1 VKRFVHLHLHTEYSL
16 IDSLIRIKPLVKT
29 LRDANMPAC
38 AITDYSNLFALVKFY
53 RAAQSQGIKPI
64 IGADL
69 RLYHNDNSS
78 SHLVLLCQNNTGYN
92 NLTRLISRSY
102 TEGQRDNVPYIHT
115 KWLKGATDGLIAL
128 SGGIHGH
135 IGQTLLANNFEL
147 ARQHV
152 EAWKNLFPERFYLEL
167 QRTGRAN
174 EETYIH
180 AAVDLALKADVPV
193 VATNDVCFLEA
204 DDFEPHEIRVCIH
217 DGKVLDDKNRPRR
230 YTSQQYLRSPEEMAE
245 LFADIPEAL
254 ENTWLIAERCNIEL
268 SLGKNYLPDFPDIP
282 KEQTVEEYFRDQAKL
297 GLEQRLPTL
306 FDTSSEDFAKQRK
319 PYDERLALELDVI
332 IEMGFPGYFLIVADF
347 IQWAKDNDIPV
358 GPGRGSGAGS
368 LVAYVLLITDLD
380 PIRYDLL
387 FERFL
392 NPERVSMPD
401 FDIDFCM
408 ERRDEVIAYV
418 ARRYGRE
425 RVSQIITYGTM
436 AAKAVVRDV
445 GRVLNHA
452 HGFVDKIA
460 KLIPFEV
467 GITLEKAL
475 EKEPALRS
483 RYEEEDDVRALIDMA
498 RRLEGLTRNSG
509 KHAGGVVIA
518 PTVLTDFTP
527 LYCEQDS
534 TDLMTQF
541 DKNDVEAVGLV
552 KFDFLGLRTLTII
565 KWTLDTINRFV
576 DKPVDIS
583 KIPLDDPATFEL
595 LKRADTTAVFQ
606 LESSGIKKLIKQLQP
621 DCFDD
626 VVALVALYRPGPLQS
641 GMVEDFIN
649 RKHGRAKVEY
659 PHPDLAHILKPT
671 YGVIVYQEQV
681 MQIAQVLAGYSLG
694 GADILRRCLSGSTQ
708 IVDVKTGN
716 LFTLKEIASKPK
728 YWLGRKIFCLN
739 LQTQKISKQKIT
751 AIYPNGV
758 KDVWQITTKTNRK
771 IKATGDHLFYTLLGW
786 KPLNS
791 FKVGDRIGLTK
802 TLPITNKSKISD
814 AQIKL
819 TAYLIGDGH
828 LPVKKKS
835 NSYFCN
841 TDSELIIDFNNCC
854 NELFGS
860 PAPVD
865 YQLHPGRKSVAYARV
880 GHLAA
885 FRDWIDQHIKCALS
899 KDKEIPDWVF
909 SLSSNQ
915 LQLFLGT
922 LWSTDGSFDKTIG
935 HTDYNSTSKNLII
948 QIQHLLLRLGI
959 VALFNVKKISYKD
972 KPYISY
978 RAQITGRE
986 DMLKFYDF
994 IQPFLSKDKW
1004 NRANI
1009 CHDVVKNKLKNFS
1022 KHTIPPEVITLIA
1035 DAKKSSCMTWKLIDQ
1050 AAGTKSGTMSSGLN
1064 FTKPPTRSLA
1074 RHRVRNFATALE
1086 NKKLMQI
1093 AESDIFWDEIVSI
1106 EHIGKEEVFDL
1117 TIPETHNFIANDFIA
1132 HNCMGKKVP
1141 AEMAEQRTIFLK
1153 GSAARNVKEQVA
1165 TSIFDLMEKFAA
1177 YGFNLSHSAAYALV
1191 SYQTAWLKAHYPAAF
1206 MAAVLSADLDN
1217 TDKVVMLVE
1226 ECRAMKLKVLPP
1238 NINLCDS
1245 KFTVV
1250 DNEDLSIYYGLG
1262 AIKGAGEAALESIV
1276 AERQEHG
1283 AFSDLFDFCNRIDL
1297 RKVSKRL
1304 LEPLIKS
1311 GAFDDLGPN
1320 RAITMASLNTAIK
1333 TAEQNSNNSAAGQ
1346 NDIFG
1351 SSSATSKKPEFVK
1364 NVANWNETLRL
1375 NKEKESLGFYL
1386 SGHPITPYLP
1396 ELKRIIH
1403 TNLANIKPT
1412 ERKKMLRVAGWLM
1425 DVRVKNTQRGR
1436 MAFLNLDDNTARI
1449 DVKVYSEVYN
1459 QISELL
1465 VKDSLLIIDG
1475 SVRSDDYTGG
1485 YSMTAQSVST
1495 LEIAREN
1502 LAKSLEIYVSNTSD
1516 NLAEKLV
1523 NILTPHRDGKCP
1535 VIIHYKRQD
1544 AKVDL
1549 QLNWR
1554 IKPDTSLVDELKNLL
1569 GENQVKVIY

>member
-1 VKRFVHLHLHTEYSL
+1 MKRFVHLHLHTEYSL

-64 IGADL
+64 IGVDTL
-69 RLYHNDNSS
+69 LSHNDNSV

-230 YTSQQYLRSPEEMAE
+230 YTSQQYLRTPEEMAE

-297 GLEQRLPTL
+297 GLEQRLLTL
-306 FDTSSEDFAKQRK
+306 FDSSSEDFAKQRK

-483 RYEEEDDVRALIDMA
+483 RYEEEEDVRALIDMA

-694 GADILRRCLSGSTQ
+694 GADLLRRA
-708 IVDVKTGN
+708 V
-716 LFTLKEIASKPK
+716 
-728 YWLGRKIFCLN
+728 
-739 LQTQKISKQKIT
+739 
-751 AIYPNGV
+751 
-758 KDVWQITTKTNRK
+758 
-771 IKATGDHLFYTLLGW
+771 
-786 KPLNS
+786 
-791 FKVGDRIGLTK
+791 
-802 TLPITNKSKISD
+802 
-814 AQIKL
+814 
-819 TAYLIGDGH
+819 
-828 LPVKKKS
+828 
-835 NSYFCN
+835 
-841 TDSELIIDFNNCC
+841 
-854 NELFGS
+854 
-860 PAPVD
+860 
-865 YQLHPGRKSVAYARV
+865 
-880 GHLAA
+880 
-885 FRDWIDQHIKCALS
+885 
-899 KDKEIPDWVF
+899 
-909 SLSSNQ
+909 
-915 LQLFLGT
+915 
-922 LWSTDGSFDKTIG
+922 
-935 HTDYNSTSKNLII
+935 
-948 QIQHLLLRLGI
+948 
-959 VALFNVKKISYKD
+959 
-972 KPYISY
+972 
-978 RAQITGRE
+978 
-986 DMLKFYDF
+986 
-994 IQPFLSKDKW
+994 
-1004 NRANI
+1004 
-1009 CHDVVKNKLKNFS
+1009 
-1022 KHTIPPEVITLIA
+1022 
-1035 DAKKSSCMTWKLIDQ
+1035 
-1050 AAGTKSGTMSSGLN
+1050 
-1064 FTKPPTRSLA
+1064 
-1074 RHRVRNFATALE
+1074 
-1086 NKKLMQI
+1086 
-1093 AESDIFWDEIVSI
+1093 
-1106 EHIGKEEVFDL
+1106 
-1117 TIPETHNFIANDFIA
+1117 
-1132 HNCMGKKVP
+1132 GKKVP
-1141 AEMAEQRTIFLK
+1141 AEMEKQRGIFVK
-1153 GSAARNVKEQVA
+1153 GAAARNVKEQVA

-1364 NVANWNETLRL
+1364 NVANWNETVRL

-1403 TNLANIKPT
+1403 SNLANIKPT
-1412 ERKKMLRVAGWLM
+1412 EKKKTLRVAGWLI

-1436 MAFLNLDDNTARI
+1436 MAFLTLDDNTARI

-1459 QISELL
+1459 QVSERL

-1544 AKVDL
+1544 AQVDL
-1549 QLNWR
+1549 QLDENWR

-1569 GENQVKVIY
+1569 GEDQVKVIY

>member
-1 VKRFVHLHLHTEYSL
+1 VKRFVHLHVHSEYSL
-16 IDSLIRIKPLVKT
+16 IDSLVRIKPLVQAV
-29 LRDANMPAC
+29 RDANMPAC

-69 RLYHNDNSS
+69 RLYHNDNST
-78 SHLVLLCQNNTGYN
+78 SHLILLCQNHTGYN
-92 NLTRLISRSY
+92 NLTRLISRGY
-102 TEGQRDNVPYIHT
+102 TEGQRDNIPYIHT
-115 KWLKGATDGLIAL
+115 SWLKGNTDGLIAL

-135 IGQTLLANNFEL
+135 IGQTLLAENFEL
-147 ARQHV
+147 ARQHI
-152 EAWKNLFPERFYLEL
+152 EIWKNFFPERFYLEL

-174 EETYIH
+174 EEKYIH

-217 DGKVLDDKNRPRR
+217 DGNVLEDENRPRR
-230 YTSQQYLRSPEEMAE
+230 YSSQQYLRTPEEMAE

-254 ENTWLIAERCNIEL
+254 ENSWLIAERCNIEV

-282 KEQTVEEYFRDQAKL
+282 PEQSVEEYFRDQAKL

-306 FDTSSEDFAKQRK
+306 LDTSSEDFAEQRK

-332 IEMGFPGYFLIVADF
+332 IQMGFPGYFLIVADF
-347 IQWAKDNDIPV
+347 IQWAKDNEIPV

-368 LVAYVLLITDLD
+368 LVAYALRITDLD

-425 RVSQIITYGTM
+425 RVSQIITYGSM

-467 GITLEKAL
+467 GITLDKAL
-475 EKEPALRS
+475 EQEPNLRS

-498 RRLEGLTRNSG
+498 RKLEGLTRNPG

-527 LYCEQDS
+527 LYCEQGS
-534 TDLMTQF
+534 SDLLTQF

-565 KWTLDTINRFV
+565 KWALDTINNIV

-583 KIPLDDPATFEL
+583 KIPLNDSATFEL

-641 GMVEDFIN
+641 GMVEDFIA

-659 PHPDLAHILKPT
+659 PHPDLAQILKPT

-694 GADILRRCLSGSTQ
+694 GADLLRR
-708 IVDVKTGN
+708 
-716 LFTLKEIASKPK
+716 A
-728 YWLGRKIFCLN
+728 
-739 LQTQKISKQKIT
+739 
-751 AIYPNGV
+751 
-758 KDVWQITTKTNRK
+758 
-771 IKATGDHLFYTLLGW
+771 
-786 KPLNS
+786 
-791 FKVGDRIGLTK
+791 
-802 TLPITNKSKISD
+802 
-814 AQIKL
+814 
-819 TAYLIGDGH
+819 
-828 LPVKKKS
+828 
-835 NSYFCN
+835 
-841 TDSELIIDFNNCC
+841 
-854 NELFGS
+854 
-860 PAPVD
+860 
-865 YQLHPGRKSVAYARV
+865 
-880 GHLAA
+880 
-885 FRDWIDQHIKCALS
+885 
-899 KDKEIPDWVF
+899 
-909 SLSSNQ
+909 
-915 LQLFLGT
+915 
-922 LWSTDGSFDKTIG
+922 
-935 HTDYNSTSKNLII
+935 
-948 QIQHLLLRLGI
+948 
-959 VALFNVKKISYKD
+959 
-972 KPYISY
+972 
-978 RAQITGRE
+978 
-986 DMLKFYDF
+986 
-994 IQPFLSKDKW
+994 
-1004 NRANI
+1004 
-1009 CHDVVKNKLKNFS
+1009 
-1022 KHTIPPEVITLIA
+1022 
-1035 DAKKSSCMTWKLIDQ
+1035 
-1050 AAGTKSGTMSSGLN
+1050 
-1064 FTKPPTRSLA
+1064 
-1074 RHRVRNFATALE
+1074 
-1086 NKKLMQI
+1086 
-1093 AESDIFWDEIVSI
+1093 
-1106 EHIGKEEVFDL
+1106 
-1117 TIPETHNFIANDFIA
+1117 
-1132 HNCMGKKVP
+1132 MGKKVP
-1141 AEMAEQRTIFLK
+1141 AEMERQRGIFLK
-1153 GSAARNVKEQVA
+1153 GATDRNVNEQLA
-1165 TSIFDLMEKFAA
+1165 ASIFDLMEKFAA

-1226 ECRAMKLKVLPP
+1226 ECRAMKLKILPP
-1238 NINLCDS
+1238 NVNLCEY

-1262 AIKGAGEAALESIV
+1262 AIKGAGEAALDSIIM
-1276 AERQEHG
+1276 ERQEHG
-1283 AFSDLFDFCNRIDL
+1283 SFTDLFDFCRRVDL

-1311 GAFDDLGPN
+1311 GGFDDLGPN
-1320 RAITMASLNTAIK
+1320 RAVMMASLDTAIK
-1333 TAEQNSNNSAAGQ
+1333 AAEQYSKDNAAGQ
-1346 NDIFG
+1346 NDMFG
-1351 SSSATSKKPEFVK
+1351 NSTASNQKPEFVT
-1364 NVANWNETLRL
+1364 NVRNWNETVRL

-1386 SGHPITPYLP
+1386 SGHPINPYLP
-1396 ELKRIIH
+1396 ELKKIIH

-1412 ERKKMLRVAGWLM
+1412 ERKKTLRVAGWLM
-1425 DVRVKNTQRGR
+1425 DMRINTKHGR
-1436 MAFLNLDDNTARI
+1436 MAFLSLDDNTARI

-1459 QISELL
+1459 QVSELL
-1465 VKDSLLIIDG
+1465 VKDSLLIVEG

-1495 LEIAREN
+1495 LEMARESLARSLEINISSQQASEN
-1502 LAKSLEIYVSNTSD
+1502 LAP
-1516 NLAEKLV
+1516 KLV
-1523 NILTPHRDGKCP
+1523 NILTPYREGKC
-1535 VIIHYKRQD
+1535 VVTIHYQRQD

-1549 QLNWR
+1549 QLNDSWR
-1554 IKPDTSLVDELKNLL
+1554 IKPDTKLVDELKDLL
-1569 GENQVKVIY
+1569 GENQVKVKY

>member
-1 VKRFVHLHLHTEYSL
+1 MKRFVHLHLHTEYSL
-16 IDSLIRIKPLVKT
+16 IDSLIRIKPLVQT
-29 LRDANMPAC
+29 VRDANMPSC

-64 IGADL
+64 IGVDA
-69 RLYHNDNSS
+69 RLCHNDNSS
-78 SHLVLLCQNNTGYN
+78 SHLVLLCLNNIGYN

-115 KWLKGATDGLIAL
+115 QWLKGATDGLIAL

-135 IGQTLLANNFEL
+135 IGKILLAENFEL
-147 ARQHV
+147 ARKHI
-152 EAWKNLFPERFYLEL
+152 EAWKKLFPERFYLEL

-174 EETYIH
+174 EEKYIH
-180 AAVDLALKADVPV
+180 AAVDLALDADVPV

-217 DGKVLDDKNRPRR
+217 DGKVLEDKNRPRR
-230 YTSQQYLRSPEEMAE
+230 YTSQQYLRTPEEMAE
-245 LFADIPEAL
+245 LFADIPEAI

-282 KEQTVEEYFRDQAKL
+282 KDQTVEEYFRHQAKL

-306 FDTSSEDFAKQRK
+306 FDSRSEDFAKQRK

-332 IEMGFPGYFLIVADF
+332 IQMGFPGYFLIVADF
-347 IQWAKDNDIPV
+347 IQWAKENDIPV

-368 LVAYVLLITDLD
+368 LVAYALLITDLD

-408 ERRDEVIAYV
+408 EKRDEVIKYV

-436 AAKAVVRDV
+436 AAKAVIRDV
-445 GRVLNHA
+445 GRVLNHP

-483 RYEEEDDVRALIDMA
+483 RYEEEEDVRALIDMA
-498 RRLEGLTRNSG
+498 RKLEGLTRNSG

-565 KWTLDTINRFV
+565 KWALDTINRFV

-583 KIPLDDPATFEL
+583 KIPLDDPATYEL

-641 GMVEDFIN
+641 GMVEDFIA

-694 GADILRRCLSGSTQ
+694 GADLLRR
-708 IVDVKTGN
+708 
-716 LFTLKEIASKPK
+716 A
-728 YWLGRKIFCLN
+728 
-739 LQTQKISKQKIT
+739 
-751 AIYPNGV
+751 
-758 KDVWQITTKTNRK
+758 
-771 IKATGDHLFYTLLGW
+771 
-786 KPLNS
+786 
-791 FKVGDRIGLTK
+791 
-802 TLPITNKSKISD
+802 
-814 AQIKL
+814 
-819 TAYLIGDGH
+819 
-828 LPVKKKS
+828 
-835 NSYFCN
+835 
-841 TDSELIIDFNNCC
+841 
-854 NELFGS
+854 
-860 PAPVD
+860 
-865 YQLHPGRKSVAYARV
+865 
-880 GHLAA
+880 
-885 FRDWIDQHIKCALS
+885 
-899 KDKEIPDWVF
+899 
-909 SLSSNQ
+909 
-915 LQLFLGT
+915 
-922 LWSTDGSFDKTIG
+922 
-935 HTDYNSTSKNLII
+935 
-948 QIQHLLLRLGI
+948 
-959 VALFNVKKISYKD
+959 
-972 KPYISY
+972 
-978 RAQITGRE
+978 
-986 DMLKFYDF
+986 
-994 IQPFLSKDKW
+994 
-1004 NRANI
+1004 
-1009 CHDVVKNKLKNFS
+1009 
-1022 KHTIPPEVITLIA
+1022 
-1035 DAKKSSCMTWKLIDQ
+1035 
-1050 AAGTKSGTMSSGLN
+1050 
-1064 FTKPPTRSLA
+1064 
-1074 RHRVRNFATALE
+1074 
-1086 NKKLMQI
+1086 
-1093 AESDIFWDEIVSI
+1093 
-1106 EHIGKEEVFDL
+1106 
-1117 TIPETHNFIANDFIA
+1117 
-1132 HNCMGKKVP
+1132 MGKKVP
-1141 AEMAEQRTIFLK
+1141 AEMEKQRTIFVK
-1153 GSAARNVKEQVA
+1153 GAAARNVKEQVA

-1217 TDKVVMLVE
+1217 TDKVVMLVD
-1226 ECRAMKLKVLPP
+1226 ECRTMKLKILPP
-1238 NINLCDS
+1238 NINLCDY
-1245 KFTVV
+1245 KFTVA

-1351 SSSATSKKPEFVK
+1351 NSTSKQKPEFVK
-1364 NVANWNETLRL
+1364 NVRNWNETVRL

-1412 ERKKMLRVAGWLM
+1412 ERKKTVRVAGWLI

-1436 MAFLNLDDNTARI
+1436 MAFLSLDDNTARI

-1459 QISELL
+1459 QVSELL
-1465 VKDSLLIIDG
+1465 VKDTLLIIEG

-1502 LAKSLEIYVSNTSD
+1502 LAKSLEINVSNTSD
-1516 NLAEKLV
+1516 NLAEKIV
-1523 NILTPHRDGKCP
+1523 NILTPHCDGKCP

-1544 AKVDL
+1544 ALVDL

-1554 IKPDTSLVDELKNLL
+1554 IKPDTILVDELKDLL
-1569 GENQVKVIY
+1569 GDDQVKVIY

>member
-1 VKRFVHLHLHTEYSL
+1 
-16 IDSLIRIKPLVKT
+16 
-29 LRDANMPAC
+29 MPSC

-64 IGADL
+64 IGVDA

-78 SHLVLLCQNNTGYN
+78 SHLVLLCQNNIGYN

-115 KWLKGATDGLIAL
+115 QWLKGATDGLIAL

-135 IGQTLLANNFEL
+135 IGKILLAENFEL
-147 ARQHV
+147 ARKHI
-152 EAWKNLFPERFYLEL
+152 EAWKKLFPERFYLEL

-174 EETYIH
+174 EEKYIH
-180 AAVDLALKADVPV
+180 AAVDLALDADVPV

-217 DGKVLDDKNRPRR
+217 DGKVLEDKNRPRR
-230 YTSQQYLRSPEEMAE
+230 YTSQQYLRTPEEMAE
-245 LFADIPEAL
+245 LFADIPEAI

-282 KEQTVEEYFRDQAKL
+282 KDQTVEEYFRHQAKL

-306 FDTSSEDFAKQRK
+306 FDSRSEDFAQQRK

-332 IEMGFPGYFLIVADF
+332 IQMGFPGYFLIVADF

-368 LVAYVLLITDLD
+368 LVAYALLITDLD

-436 AAKAVVRDV
+436 AAKAVIRDV
-445 GRVLNHA
+445 GRVLNHP

-483 RYEEEDDVRALIDMA
+483 RYEEEEDVRALIDMA

-583 KIPLDDPATFEL
+583 KIPLDDPATYEL

-641 GMVEDFIN
+641 GMVEDFIA

-694 GADILRRCLSGSTQ
+694 GADILRRS
-708 IVDVKTGN
+708 
-716 LFTLKEIASKPK
+716 
-728 YWLGRKIFCLN
+728 
-739 LQTQKISKQKIT
+739 
-751 AIYPNGV
+751 
-758 KDVWQITTKTNRK
+758 
-771 IKATGDHLFYTLLGW
+771 
-786 KPLNS
+786 
-791 FKVGDRIGLTK
+791 
-802 TLPITNKSKISD
+802 
-814 AQIKL
+814 
-819 TAYLIGDGH
+819 
-828 LPVKKKS
+828 
-835 NSYFCN
+835 
-841 TDSELIIDFNNCC
+841 
-854 NELFGS
+854 
-860 PAPVD
+860 
-865 YQLHPGRKSVAYARV
+865 
-880 GHLAA
+880 
-885 FRDWIDQHIKCALS
+885 
-899 KDKEIPDWVF
+899 
-909 SLSSNQ
+909 
-915 LQLFLGT
+915 
-922 LWSTDGSFDKTIG
+922 
-935 HTDYNSTSKNLII
+935 
-948 QIQHLLLRLGI
+948 
-959 VALFNVKKISYKD
+959 
-972 KPYISY
+972 
-978 RAQITGRE
+978 
-986 DMLKFYDF
+986 
-994 IQPFLSKDKW
+994 
-1004 NRANI
+1004 
-1009 CHDVVKNKLKNFS
+1009 
-1022 KHTIPPEVITLIA
+1022 
-1035 DAKKSSCMTWKLIDQ
+1035 
-1050 AAGTKSGTMSSGLN
+1050 
-1064 FTKPPTRSLA
+1064 
-1074 RHRVRNFATALE
+1074 
-1086 NKKLMQI
+1086 
-1093 AESDIFWDEIVSI
+1093 
-1106 EHIGKEEVFDL
+1106 
-1117 TIPETHNFIANDFIA
+1117 
-1132 HNCMGKKVP
+1132 MGKKKFE
-1141 AEMAEQRTIFLK
+1141 EMEQQRTIFLK
-1153 GSAARNVKEQVA
+1153 GAAARNVKEQVA

-1177 YGFNLSHSAAYALV
+1177 YGFNLSHSAAYALI

-1217 TDKVVMLVE
+1217 TDKVVMLVD
-1226 ECRAMKLKVLPP
+1226 ECRTMKLKILPP

-1283 AFSDLFDFCNRIDL
+1283 AFSDLFDFCSRIDL

-1311 GAFDDLGPN
+1311 GAFDELGPN

-1333 TAEQNSNNSAAGQ
+1333 TAEQNSNNSATGQ

-1351 SSSATSKKPEFVK
+1351 NSTSKQKPEFVK
-1364 NVANWNETLRL
+1364 NVRNWNETVRL

-1403 TNLANIKPT
+1403 ANLANIKPT
-1412 ERKKMLRVAGWLM
+1412 ERKKTLRVAGWLI

-1436 MAFLNLDDNTARI
+1436 MAFLSLDDNTARI
-1449 DVKVYSEVYN
+1449 DIKVYSEVYN
-1459 QISELL
+1459 QASELL
-1465 VKDSLLIIDG
+1465 VKDTLLIIEG

-1502 LAKSLEIYVSNTSD
+1502 LAKSLEINVSNTSD
-1516 NLAEKLV
+1516 NLAEKIV
-1523 NILTPHRDGKCP
+1523 NILTPHCDGKCP

-1544 AKVDL
+1544 ARVDL

-1554 IKPDTSLVDELKNLL
+1554 IKPDASLVDQLKDLL
-1569 GENQVKVIY
+1569 GEDQVKVIY